1 MSVLTLHRRK
11 EFIAIYGRE
20 LPKTGFSGLIY
31 ATVAAAL
38 GLAGVA
44 MRFAAHLRN
53 R

>member
-1 MSVLTLHRRK
+1 M
-11 EFIAIYGRE
+11 YGHE

-31 ATVAAAL
+31 ASMALAL

-44 MRFAAHLRN
+44 MKFAAHVRN

>member
-1 MSVLTLHRRK
+1 M
-11 EFIAIYGRE
+11 YGHE

-38 GLAGVA
+38 GLAGLA
-44 MRFAAHLRN
+44 MKFAAHLRN